1 MATLGIIFSNLHD
14 KNIPELT
21 KDRTMASVPFGCRY
35 RLIDFPLSNMA
46 NADIK
51 RVGIITHYNYYSL
64 MRHISNGKEWNLA
77 RKDAGL
83 ILLPPFVSGCSSD
96 NKKLYTTRL
105 EAIKSI
111 SDFIYSSNE
120 EYTVMSD
127 SDVVCNIDLKKLIND
142 HKTNNRDITLVTKSV
157 FVPRGTQA
165 SHVAIKSS
173 SGRVEEIYSINAD
186 THGKCNLMINIT
198 VIKTDLLKSILSES
212 ISTGDNSFTD
222 DVLRKNIGSFNIGEY
237 LYNGPYF
244 CINSL
249 SSFFNANM
257 ELLSTDEQNK
267 LFHIESRPIYTNVHS
282 SPPTRFCNNSS
293 VKNCLIADGCKI
305 EGHVRDSVIFRGVKI
320 SKGCN
325 VENCILFEN
334 TIIDVG
340 CNLKYVITDKNVNIT
355 EGATLYGHTNKP
367 FFIEKNTVI

>member
-14 KNIPELT
+14 KSIPELT

-64 MRHISNGKEWNLA
+64 MRHLSNGKEWNLA

-83 ILLPPFVSGCSSD
+83 ILLPPFVSGFSSD

-111 SDFIYSSNE
+111 SDFIYSSTE

-127 SDVVCNIDLKKLIND
+127 SDVVCNIDVNELIYD
-142 HKTNNRDITLVTKSV
+142 HKRNNRDITLVTKSV
-157 FVPRGTQA
+157 FVPRGTQT
-165 SHVAIKSS
+165 SRVAIKSTL
-173 SGRVEEIYSINAD
+173 GRVTEIYSINSD
-186 THGKCNLMINIT
+186 THGKRNLMINIT
-198 VIKTDLLKSILSES
+198 VIKTELLKSVLSES
-212 ISTGDNSFTD
+212 ISTGDKSFKD
-222 DVLRKNIGSFNIGEY
+222 DVLRKNISTLNIGEY

-244 CINSL
+244 CIDSL
-249 SSFFNANM
+249 SSFFHANM
-257 ELLSTDEQNK
+257 ELLSTDEQNN
-267 LFHIESRPIYTNVHS
+267 LFHVESRPIYTNVHS
-282 SPPTRFCNNSS
+282 SPPTRFCNNAN

-305 EGHVRDSVIFRGVKI
+305 EGNVRDSVIFRGVRI
-320 SKGCN
+320 GKGCN

-334 TIIDVG
+334 TSVDVG
-340 CNLKYVITDKNVNIT
+340 CNLKNVITDKNVNIT

-367 FFIEKNTVI
+367 FYIEKNSVI